1 MPSWSVNGWWWVS
14 DSSERE
20 LAARLL
26 VRVDGGAF
34 AGPLLE
40 RVPGAP
46 VRVRVLGVLRWQ
58 LLLDSALERFSRRPL
73 SSLDP
78 EVLAVLRM
86 GLFEGALLGV
96 PPAVAVDSAVHLVR
110 RMRKGS
116 ASGLVNAVLR
126 RAVPEADRLRREGP
140 MHVRWSHPRGIVD
153 RWRRNL
159 GEEELARVLKLDQEP
174 AGLWVWFSDADLQR
188 ELEGS
193 GGVRRH
199 PWLDGGFVA
208 EGDPSPVLAALA
220 AGSAYA
226 QDPASQLVGH
236 VAVDLAE
243 SVPSGPIIDLC
254 AAPGGKGAL
263 ILQRAPQ
270 RRLVALDLHLSR
282 VRLVS
287 SLLERGPGLW
297 LAAAADGLKAP
308 LAAECAAL
316 VVLDAPCSGSGTLRK
331 HPEIRWRFEEE
342 NLRGLHDLQMRLLRA
357 GLDLLGPGGVLLYST
372 CSLEPEENEEVLRS
386 VDRHPEVQVEPIR
399 HLVPE
404 GAATQELPTGGI
416 RLLPGESN
424 DGFTLHALRRS

>member
-1 MPSWSVNGWWWVS
+1 MPSWSVNGWWRVS

-26 VRVDGGAF
+26 VRIDDGAF

-46 VRVRVLGVLRWQ
+46 VRVRVLGVLRWR

-78 EVLAVLRM
+78 EVLAVLRL

-110 RMRKGS
+110 RVGKGS

-126 RAVPEADRLRREGP
+126 RAVPEAHRLRREGP
-140 MHVRWSHPRGIVD
+140 LHIRWSHPRGIVD
-153 RWRRNL
+153 RWRRSL
-159 GEEELARVLKLDQEP
+159 GEKVLARVLELDQEP
-174 AGLWVWFSDADLQR
+174 AGLWVWFSDQDLGR
-188 ELEGS
+188 ELEEAGA
-193 GGVRRH
+193 VRRH
-199 PWLDGGFVA
+199 EWLAGGFAA
-208 EGDPSPVLAALA
+208 EGDPSPVLSALA

-236 VAVDLAE
+236 VAAGLAE
-243 SVPSGPIIDLC
+243 SVPSGPIVDLC
-254 AAPGGKGAL
+254 AAPGGKSAL
-263 ILQRAPQ
+263 LLRLAPQ
-270 RRLVALDLHLSR
+270 RPLVALDLHVPR

-287 SLLERGPGLW
+287 GLLERGPGTW
-297 LAAAADGLKAP
+297 LAAAADGVKAP
-308 LAAECAAL
+308 LPAERFAL
-316 VVLDAPCSGSGTLRK
+316 VVLDAPCSGSGTLRR
-331 HPEIRWRFEEE
+331 HPEIRWRFAE
-342 NLRGLHDLQMRLLRA
+342 RGLRALRDLQVSLLRA
-357 GLDLLGPGGVLLYST
+357 GLDLLVPGGVALYST
-372 CSLEPEENEEVLRS
+372 CSLEPEENEEVIES
-386 VDRHPEVQVEPIR
+386 VTEIPGFRVQPIR
-399 HLVPE
+399 HLVPD
-404 GAATQELPTGGI
+404 GAPAEKLGTGGI

>member
-1 MPSWSVNGWWWVS
+1 MPSWLVNGWWWVS

-26 VRVDGGAF
+26 VRIDDGAF

-46 VRVRVLGVLRWQ
+46 VRVRVLGVLRWR

-78 EVLAVLRM
+78 EVLAVLRL

-110 RMRKGS
+110 RVGKGS

-126 RAVPEADRLRREGP
+126 RAVPEARRLRREAP
-140 MHVRWSHPRGIVD
+140 LHIRWSHPHSIVN
-153 RWRRNL
+153 RWRNSL
-159 GEEELARVLKLDQEP
+159 GEKELARILELDQEP
-174 AGLWVWFSDADLQR
+174 AGLWIWFSDEDLR
-188 ELEGS
+188 RKLEEAGA
-193 GGVRRH
+193 VRRH
-199 PWLDGGFVA
+199 EWLAGGFVA
-208 EGDPSPVLAALA
+208 EGDPSPVLSALA

-226 QDPASQLVGH
+226 QDPASQLAGH
-236 VAVDLAE
+236 VAAVLAE
-243 SVPSGPIIDLC
+243 GVPPGPIVDLC
-254 AAPGGKGAL
+254 AAPGGKSAL
-263 ILQRAPQ
+263 LLQRGPQ
-270 RRLVALDLHLSR
+270 RPLVALDLHLSR

-287 SLLERGPGLW
+287 GLLERGSGKW
-297 LAAAADGLKAP
+297 LAAAADGVKAP
-308 LAAECAAL
+308 LSAESSAL
-316 VVLDAPCSGSGTLRK
+316 VVLDAPCSGSGTLRR
-331 HPEIRWRFEEE
+331 HPEIRWRFDE
-342 NLRGLHDLQMRLLRA
+342 NHLRDLKNLQVSLLRV
-357 GLDLLGPGGVLLYST
+357 GLDLLVPGGVVLYST
-372 CSLEPEENEEVLRS
+372 CSLEPEENEEVIRS
-386 VDRHPEVQVEPIR
+386 VDRPQEVRVEPIR

-404 GAATQELPTGGI
+404 GAPAQELPTGGV